1 MSSNRLIYDTCAYKK
16 ELDQSTG
23 PLSYTL
29 NPIKYENCSKCRMEL
44 GIVGGTAVSQIK
56 GNIVDL
62 ENDLRG
68 QTRPASNCP
77 TKHYQPSCKDKI
89 GDACQPDTI
98 NVQGGACTPCHAIDA
113 RLEHLRPCQMIRY
126 KPVPLPPP
134 MRIQTCPPPN
144 ANAVRPADCTVPS
157 GYNL

>member
-23 PLSYTL
+23 PLSYLL
-29 NPIKYENCSKCRMEL
+29 NPMKYENCSQCRMEL

-68 QTRPASNCP
+68 QTRSASNCP
-77 TKHYQPSCKDKI
+77 NKHYQPSCPTAI
-89 GDACQPDTI
+89 GDECQPKQLQ
-98 NVQGGACTPCHAIDA
+98 VQGNGCNGPFIINTE
-113 RLEHLRPCQMIRY
+113 LQHLRPCQMIRY

-144 ANAVRPADCTVPS
+144 ANAVRPADCTVPAP
-157 GYNL
+157 YY

>member
-29 NPIKYENCSKCRMEL
+29 NPIKFENCNKCRMEL
-44 GIVGGTAVSQIK
+44 GVVGGTAVSHIK

-77 TKHYQPSCKDKI
+77 SKHYQPNCPSQI
-89 GDACQPDTI
+89 GDACQPDKI
-98 NVQGGACTPCHAIDA
+98 ALQGSQCAPGRNIDA
-113 RLEHLRPCQMIRY
+113 NLVHLRPCQMIRY

-134 MRIQTCPPPN
+134 MAIQTCPAPTVNMPAAAPCN
-144 ANAVRPADCTVPS
+144 APS
-157 GYNL
+157 PYNM